1 MTLRSRPVLDRKHRP
16 RWQDELRTQQLIVVG
31 FAIAIAVAIG
41 IFGAAAWNGYWETHS
56 RPIADVAGTSF
67 DQADLAERETILTME
82 LVANIQEL
90 QGQLTGGPRDQ
101 ILQQQLDQ
109 LNAQSSSLMTTAASS
124 LVDGEVLASRAGD
137 FNVSVSDDQVDAE
150 VAKRLALPERVHAN
164 LILIEALPEDA
175 EAGAEPTDEQRQA
188 ALDEAQ
194 AAKERVEGGEDFAA
208 VATDVSDDF
217 TASTGGGL
225 GWFEDGDVA
234 YDEYFDAMAD
244 ASAGD
249 LVGPIETDR
258 GAAVLQLVE
267 RREATGEGPLVA
279 LLRGNG
285 ISDEEYR
292 DFVRSDIL
300 DDAYREHFETAV
312 VVSPADQRR
321 VAQILIAPVSGTPVP
336 QVRARHVL
344 ISPDP
349 SLQDQAEAT
358 DEQWAA
364 AEAEA
369 EEVRGMLE
377 ADDADWNAIA
387 EEHSDDTGS
396 GTRGGDL
403 GWSDPDNSPYV
414 PEFAAALAELEV
426 GEISEP
432 IRSQFGYHVIQ
443 KTGER
448 ESPQAEAEDIAAQLA
463 DDPDA
468 FAALAEQYSEDPE
481 TASDGGELGWVARYQ
496 LSRIQE
502 DAVFA
507 LGEVGEIS
515 PVVDAGEAG
524 IVIYQLLETN
534 DSQEIEADRLDEI
547 RANGFERWLDE
558 VVRNGVET
566 WLDPQYQTSPT
577 TAA

>member
-1 MTLRSRPVLDRKHRP
+1 M
-16 RWQDELRTQQLIVVG
+16 
-31 FAIAIAVAIG
+31 
-41 IFGAAAWNGYWETHS
+41 
-56 RPIADVAGTSF
+56 
-67 DQADLAERETILTME
+67 
-82 LVANIQEL
+82 
-90 QGQLTGGPRDQ
+90 
-101 ILQQQLDQ
+101 
-109 LNAQSSSLMTTAASS
+109 
-124 LVDGEVLASRAGD
+124 
-137 FNVSVSDDQVDAE
+137 
-150 VAKRLALPERVHAN
+150 
-164 LILIEALPEDA
+164 
-175 EAGAEPTDEQRQA
+175 
-188 ALDEAQ
+188 
-194 AAKERVEGGEDFAA
+194 
-208 VATDVSDDF
+208 
-217 TASTGGGL
+217 
-225 GWFEDGDVA
+225 
-234 YDEYFDAMAD
+234 
-244 ASAGD
+244 
-249 LVGPIETDR
+249 
-258 GAAVLQLVE
+258 
-267 RREATGEGPLVA
+267 
-279 LLRGNG
+279 
-285 ISDEEYR
+285 
-292 DFVRSDIL
+292 
-300 DDAYREHFETAV
+300 

-566 WLDPQYQTSPT
+566 WLDPQYQTST

>member
-1 MTLRSRPVLDRKHRP
+1 
-16 RWQDELRTQQLIVVG
+16 
-31 FAIAIAVAIG
+31 
-41 IFGAAAWNGYWETHS
+41 
-56 RPIADVAGTSF
+56 
-67 DQADLAERETILTME
+67 
-82 LVANIQEL
+82 
-90 QGQLTGGPRDQ
+90 
-101 ILQQQLDQ
+101 
-109 LNAQSSSLMTTAASS
+109 
-124 LVDGEVLASRAGD
+124 
-137 FNVSVSDDQVDAE
+137 
-150 VAKRLALPERVHAN
+150 
-164 LILIEALPEDA
+164 
-175 EAGAEPTDEQRQA
+175 
-188 ALDEAQ
+188 
-194 AAKERVEGGEDFAA
+194 
-208 VATDVSDDF
+208 
-217 TASTGGGL
+217 
-225 GWFEDGDVA
+225 
-234 YDEYFDAMAD
+234 MAD

-292 DFVRSDIL
+292 EFVRSDIL

-387 EEHSDDTGS
+387 DEHSDDTGS
-396 GTRGGDL
+396 GSRGGDL
-403 GWSDPDNSPYV
+403 GWSDPENSPYV
-414 PEFAAALAELEV
+414 PEFSAALAELEV

-432 IRSQFGYHVIQ
+432 VRSDFGWHVIQ

-448 ESPQAEAEDIAAQLA
+448 ESPQAEAEDIAAQLE

-468 FAALAEQYSEDPE
+468 FAELAEQYSEDPE
-481 TASDGGELGWVARYQ
+481 SAADGGELGWVARYQ

-524 IVIYQLLETN
+524 IVIYRLLETN

-566 WLDPQYQTSPT
+566 WLDPQYETSPT